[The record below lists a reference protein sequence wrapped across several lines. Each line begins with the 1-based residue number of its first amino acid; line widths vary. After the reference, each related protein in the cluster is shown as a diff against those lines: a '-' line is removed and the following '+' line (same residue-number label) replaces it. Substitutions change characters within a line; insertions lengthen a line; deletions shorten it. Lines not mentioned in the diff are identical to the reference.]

1 MRGGE
6 QAGGREDAAEP
17 GHDAR
22 HTLQPRQQQVGL
34 GTGLLTCLITL
45 NHLRI
50 IILHSS
56 VPPLSPLPAGVKLLS
71 LEAWGEGAVLV
82 RLENTAVAGR
92 GQSVSLAQV

>member
-1 MRGGE
+1 M
-6 QAGGREDAAEP
+6 
-17 GHDAR
+17 
-22 HTLQPRQQQVGL
+22 
-34 GTGLLTCLITL
+34 ITL

-92 GQSVSLAQV
+92 GQTVSLAQVQCCKTIHRFHNRLYNHGEGPY

>member
-1 MRGGE
+1 M
-6 QAGGREDAAEP
+6 
-17 GHDAR
+17 
-22 HTLQPRQQQVGL
+22 
-34 GTGLLTCLITL
+34 

>member
-1 MRGGE
+1 M
-6 QAGGREDAAEP
+6 
-17 GHDAR
+17 
-22 HTLQPRQQQVGL
+22 
-34 GTGLLTCLITL
+34 

-92 GQSVSLAQV
+92 GQSVSLAQVYLVLQKVLSECYPKVRNHGEGPY